1 MDNFKQVTTDIIN
14 AICNINYEDKEKKLI
29 QAEIMLNLAEL
40 FKSQESY
47 NEDIMALRAYNS
59 SSKKLSL
66 NYSFP
71 KEQ

>member
-66 NYSFP
+66 N
-71 KEQ
+71 

>member
-14 AICNINYEDKEKKLI
+14 AIYNINYEDKEKKLI
-29 QAEIMLNLAEL
+29 QVGIMRNLVEL

-47 NEDIMALRAYNS
+47 NEDIMVLRDYNS

-71 KEQ
+71 EEQ